1 MPRHLSLGNERM
13 LVSFDADYR
22 LRDLYYPHIGSEN
35 HVGGLVCRIG
45 VHVDG
50 QFRWLERASGWS
62 IAIGYEP
69 DTLIGHVEAR
79 HDALGLALVFTDA
92 VDFHEALY
100 VREIAVHNLRAAPR
114 AVRLFFHQNF
124 AISNSELGDT
134 AAFDPRTGGIV
145 HFKGARYFL
154 ANVMVDSTVGAADWA
169 TGQKGVGGKEG
180 TFRDAE
186 DGVLGKNPIAQGA
199 VDSVLAA
206 ACDVAAGGSATVT
219 YWLAAGQ
226 RWEGAWDGVREL
238 DAKVVERKPSAF
250 LERTRDYWRLW
261 VTKENPDF
269 ADLPERVRDLYKR
282 SLFVL
287 RMHLDNG
294 GAVIASTDSDIISFA
309 RDTYSYCWPRDGA
322 LAARAI
328 DAAGYATPPLTF
340 FEFCADH
347 LADQG
352 YLMHKYTAE
361 GALGSSW
368 HPWIDPAGEDAV
380 PIGRCDDAM
389 LAREATADY
398 TVQVPIQED
407 ETALVVWALWKHFE
421 RWRNVETVRG
431 LYGRLVKKAARFM
444 TRYRDPSTG
453 LPGPTYDLWEE
464 RRGIATF
471 TCGAVVGGLEA
482 AASFARAFGE
492 SDIAAEYV
500 AAANDIRRAME
511 KHLYR
516 PELRRFA
523 RRVNVRRSGEVV
535 VDATLDSSLIGVF
548 AFGAFPADDPRVV
561 ATVQAVETGLA
572 CKTEVGGFARYHG
585 DPYFQAT
592 PDIERV
598 PGNPWLICSL
608 WLAEHKIATARRR
621 ADLLPALDLL
631 RWVDSKR
638 LPSGL
643 LPEQLHP
650 FSGEPLSVAPLAWSH
665 ASLVS
670 CVLAYVAKYRALTE

>member
-1 MPRHLSLGNERM
+1 M
-13 LVSFDADYR
+13 
-22 LRDLYYPHIGSEN
+22 
-35 HVGGLVCRIG
+35 VG
-45 VHVDG
+45 
-50 QFRWLERASGWS
+50 
-62 IAIGYEP
+62 
-69 DTLIGHVEAR
+69 
-79 HDALGLALVFTDA
+79 
-92 VDFHEALY
+92 
-100 VREIAVHNLRAAPR
+100 
-114 AVRLFFHQNF
+114 
-124 AISNSELGDT
+124 
-134 AAFDPRTGGIV
+134 
-145 HFKGARYFL
+145 
-154 ANVMVDSTVGAADWA
+154 STVGAADWA

-186 DGVLGKNPIAQGA
+186 DGVLGRNPIAQGA

-206 ACDVAAGGSATVT
+206 ACDVDAGGSATVS

-250 LERTRDYWRLW
+250 LERTREYWRLW
-261 VTKENPDF
+261 VTKENQDF
-269 ADLPERVRDLYKR
+269 ADLPDHLRDLYKR

-328 DAAGYATPPLTF
+328 DAAGYASPPLTF

-352 YLMHKYTAE
+352 YLLHKYTAE
-361 GALGSSW
+361 GAMGSSW

-380 PIGRCDDAM
+380 PVGRCDDAM

-464 RRGIATF
+464 RRGIASF

-492 SDIAAEYV
+492 TDIAAEYV

-511 KHLYR
+511 VHLYR

-535 VDATLDSSLIGVF
+535 VDPTLDSSLIGVF

-561 ATVQAVETGLA
+561 ATVQAVESGLA
-572 CKTEVGGFARYHG
+572 CKTEVGGFARYHD
-585 DPYFQAT
+585 DPYFQST
-592 PDIERV
+592 RDIERV

-608 WLAEHKIATARRR
+608 WLAEHKIASARRR

-638 LPSGL
+638 LSSGL

>member
-1 MPRHLSLGNERM
+1 MPRYLSLGNEHM
-13 LVSFDADYR
+13 LVAFDADYR

-35 HVGGLVCRIG
+35 HVGGAVARTG

-50 QFRWLERASGWS
+50 QFRWLERAAGWS

-69 DTLIGHVEAR
+69 DTLVGRIEAR
-79 HDALGLALVFTDA
+79 HEELGLALVFTDA
-92 VDFHEALY
+92 VDFHEPLY
-100 VREIAVHNLRAAPR
+100 VREIAVRNLRSTPR
-114 AVRLFFHQNF
+114 TVRLFFHQNF

-134 AAFDPRTGGIV
+134 AAFDPRTGGV
-145 HFKGARYFL
+145 LHFKGPRYFL
-154 ANVMVDSTVGAADWA
+154 ANVMVGTTVGASDWA

-186 DGVLGKNPIAQGA
+186 DGVLGRNPIAQGA

-206 ACDVAAGGSATVT
+206 ACDLAAGASALVT

-238 DAKVVERKPSAF
+238 NAKVIARKPSTF
-250 LERTRDYWRLW
+250 LARTRDYWRLW
-261 VTKENPDF
+261 VTKENQDF
-269 ADLPERVRDLYKR
+269 ADLPEALRDLYNR

-294 GAVIASTDSDIISFA
+294 GALIASTDSDIISFA
-309 RDTYSYCWPRDGA
+309 RDTYTYCWPRDGA

-328 DAAGYATPPLTF
+328 DAAGYETPSLTF

-347 LADQG
+347 LTDHG

-368 HPWIDPAGEDAV
+368 HPWIDLSGEDA
-380 PIGRCDDAM
+380 GAESRCDDAT

-398 TVQVPIQED
+398 TVQLPIQED

-421 RWRNVETVRG
+421 RWRNVEAVRG

-444 TRYRDPSTG
+444 TRYRDPTTR
-453 LPGPTYDLWEE
+453 LPGPSYDLWEE

-471 TCGAVVGGLEA
+471 TCGAVVGGLDA

-492 SDIAAEYV
+492 SDIASEY
-500 AAANDIRRAME
+500 AIAANDIRRAME
-511 KHLYR
+511 THLFR
-516 PELRRFA
+516 PELGRFA

-535 VDATLDSSLIGVF
+535 VDPALDSSLAGAF
-548 AFGAFPADDPRVV
+548 SFGAFAADDPRVV
-561 ATVQAVETGLA
+561 ATMRAVETGLA
-572 CKTEVGGFARYHG
+572 CKTEIGGVARYSN
-585 DPYFQAT
+585 DSYFQAT
-592 PDIERV
+592 PDVERV

-621 ADLLPALDLL
+621 ADLRPAVEILH
-631 RWVDSKR
+631 WVDSKR
-638 LPSGL
+638 LSSGL
-643 LPEQLHP
+643 LAEQLHP
-650 FSGEPLSVAPLAWSH
+650 FSGEPLSVTPLVWSH
-665 ASLVS
+665 AAFAS
-670 CVLAYVAKYRALTE
+670 CVLAYVAKYRALG

>member
-35 HVGGLVCRIG
+35 HVGGAIARTG

-50 QFRWLERASGWS
+50 EFHWLERAAGWS

-69 DTLIGHVEAR
+69 DTLVGRVEAR
-79 HDALGLALVFTDA
+79 HEELGLALVFTDA

-100 VREIAVHNLRAAPR
+100 VREIAVRNLRPTPR
-114 AVRLFFHQNF
+114 AVRLYFHQNF

-134 AAFDPRTGGIV
+134 AAFDPKTGGVV

-154 ANVMVDSTVGAADWA
+154 ANVMVGSTVGASDWA

-206 ACDVAAGGSATVT
+206 ACDVAAGGSAAVS
-219 YWLAAGQ
+219 YWIAAGQ

-238 DAKVVERKPSAF
+238 DAKVVARKPSTF
-250 LERTRDYWRLW
+250 LARTRDYWRLW
-261 VTKENPDF
+261 VTKENQDF
-269 ADLPERVRDLYKR
+269 ADLPEPLGDLYNR
-282 SLFVL
+282 SLLVL
-287 RMHLDNG
+287 RMHLDTG
-294 GAVIASTDSDIISFA
+294 GALIASTDSDIISFA

-328 DAAGYATPPLTF
+328 DAAGYETPPLTF

-347 LADQG
+347 LTDQG

-368 HPWIDPAGEDAV
+368 HPWIDLAAEDAV
-380 PIGRCDDAM
+380 PEGRRDDAM

-398 TVQVPIQED
+398 TVQLPIQED

-421 RWRNVETVRG
+421 RWRNVEAVRG
-431 LYGRLVKKAARFM
+431 LYGRLVKKAARFL
-444 TRYRDPSTG
+444 TRYRDPTTR
-453 LPGPTYDLWEE
+453 LPGPSYDLWEE

-482 AASFARAFGE
+482 GASFARVFGE
-492 SDIAAEYV
+492 ADIAAEYA

-511 KHLYR
+511 AHLYR
-516 PELRRFA
+516 PELGRFA

-535 VDATLDSSLIGVF
+535 VDATLDSSLAGAF
-548 AFGAFPADDPRVV
+548 TFGAFAADDPRVV
-561 ATVQAVETGLA
+561 ATMRAVETGLA
-572 CKTEVGGFARYHG
+572 CKTEVGGVARYAN

-592 PDIERV
+592 PEIERV

-608 WLAEHKIATARRR
+608 WLAEHKIATARQR
-621 ADLLPALDLL
+621 ADLRPAVEIL

-638 LPSGL
+638 LSSGL

-650 FSGEPLSVAPLAWSH
+650 FTGEPLSVAPLAWSH
-665 ASLVS
+665 AAFVS
-670 CVLAYVAKYRALTE
+670 CVLGYVAKYRALG